1 MSRNVSTL
9 ESDQVQKVH
18 TWLKP
23 KKKKKKENHEWGSYR
38 VLFISSSG
46 CVIYDGEN

>member
-23 KKKKKKENHEWGSYR
+23 KKKKKENHEWGSYR
-38 VLFISSSG
+38 VLFISSGG